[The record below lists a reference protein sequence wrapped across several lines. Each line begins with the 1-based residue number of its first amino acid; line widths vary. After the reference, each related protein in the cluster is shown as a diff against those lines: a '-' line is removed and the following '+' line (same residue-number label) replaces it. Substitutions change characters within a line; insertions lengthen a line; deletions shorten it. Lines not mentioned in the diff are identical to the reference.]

1 MSVWSSFL
9 DSIAKPFGKAVGEGG
24 KNVLDFVG
32 QAFPGV
38 PAPANALNQIVLPAA
53 VQLGTSQILNKTNL
67 ESSAQAGI
75 KQNLEYN
82 LRTSAASNDLT
93 LKIAHDV
100 VEPIISEGI
109 TRPGSTLMLLTDST
123 SPLYQPGKYEKGF
136 QLNDIKAAYNRSE
149 KVSVFAAMT
158 KSDLMSASIPQA
170 TVDYFSDINFK
181 DVNLWD
187 DENLKK
193 NYSDNAVGRYY
204 TGVGDFIVGNV
215 LIAAAGGGVARV
227 AGSIG
232 RAGGISTK
240 GKAITQ
246 FEKEINDGFLYTD
259 TVGAQGKF
267 STAADDF
274 RLISETDDI
283 NQIIIR
289 AEKYTDNPRM
299 IDALAEATD
308 KNVIRDL
315 ILADKGY
322 APALE
327 RLLKT
332 EPALIGDV
340 ANVTTTF
347 KAKALDDG
355 GVYHP
360 EGDALDRI
368 NALYNDGMRL
378 PQHKKYYETVMDP
391 QNKSFLGGGR
401 DYFPMEPI
409 LGARQLAA
417 LKDRVSAT
425 KSGLITRDFTD
436 IGGFEERILGNKL
449 ITRAIRFTGTYK
461 PLGYV
466 TFSGARPMDGVVEL
480 HAMLDDI
487 PLFNSGTN
495 VIKLTP
501 PGIAEKTMKAS
512 EYRSKIISDFTRA
525 ENNIARKKVLEDI
538 DDSLGLHMGYT
549 HGFFDEDAIRNFTQ
563 LLRGRIS
570 NSHNQFSTKGM
581 GIDAQG
587 RRVTTDPY
595 TQRQLVESYR
605 LAPWN
610 IIEKE
615 IRDAAESRALKRS
628 GTKMADASKA
638 IFENINRYWT
648 FDVLA
653 RPSYIPKQSLAEP
666 ILSAFLAQGL
676 VYVADAVPTMTRNIL
691 KNNRN
696 RVLGVA
702 SKIHNRSELKSI
714 QDVVEAKST
723 QLDIAVNQLNT
734 LTAEYASFITDSIS
748 PASRFYNGPKV
759 KKALDDAQNLVDEIE
774 LDLMSAVKPFGRME
788 PVPTLASL
796 ERRIE
801 YLENLSV
808 SITQAKYGQ
817 TIANAKAALGA
828 SRGELN
834 TLILNPAGMLA
845 KNKEVATQYELIDK
859 ALKELGESYVNE
871 ANLLGK
877 SAKYKERYTGK
888 QDNYRMV
895 GGKWT
900 RIDKLTDENHYGAAM
915 KEELSNNRT
924 VETTYLG
931 ESSVGTR
938 QSVIMRKAPDQIVDV
953 SNPLYFEELAYV
965 INRAFR
971 GDPLVNKILSNVN
984 FKDLVAWGQS
994 PSGIAYMEQ
1003 FGGYTIGSVP
1013 DFIRSRV
1020 SFVNRYIPNKAV
1032 QAKVLEGEVTSNQL
1046 KMMMGKDLE
1055 RLSAIHPTEFNYQ
1068 AAAEGFVGV
1077 KGLQVI
1083 DKVMADIARGTF
1095 RRLASPENPIRWAFA
1110 DKVFLDI
1117 MAKKANVLA
1126 DQGIVITDARLN
1138 ALRQSATIEAVK
1150 ETEKVFYTIRRQNR
1164 ALYAARAVSAFPTAS
1179 LNAFYRYGRMAIKNP
1194 TRVAGF
1200 LHSYNSMFTS
1210 FGIDE
1215 YGNPVED
1222 AKKATHIVLPGSK
1235 EMGWFGGKGVRL
1247 SARSIG
1253 FLLNIP
1259 GPSFFAA
1266 VPVGKLMKWKPEAEE
1281 TVKNLLG
1288 SNYDVF
1294 FPYGPQDS
1302 VKRALTPTWADAL
1315 IKYLTTPESDAD
1327 FLNSVKSVANYYRT
1341 LDEMGIQKFPGL
1353 DTVRNDARN
1362 LYGQKAQWSFASI
1375 FGVPIKIDN
1384 DPMKLYEDYYS
1395 ILVNKWRTKGE
1406 GEMDAKF
1413 LAGQELLATLG
1424 TDFPLDRVT
1433 YKGVSSRAYIPSN
1446 IENYNRVFVENND
1459 LISELANLDPK
1470 LVELV
1475 TLDVPSKPEDFN
1487 LSIYKILN
1495 DPKTK
1500 LPGNVLFNKIKLSP
1514 EQEETERQKNRVY
1527 NEFKEKKEQFT
1538 SLALS
1543 QGKKSLQAAPELEQE
1558 LNNYARDVLSK
1569 KSPEWFDQWNSPNIK
1584 DNSYRYAKGL
1594 ETIVNNSKF
1603 MAAHGGSKLWS
1614 DVQGFISIRNMYTN
1628 VYKSLPANDSR
1639 KPALKNAYLTQL
1651 ADNISQWE
1659 PPLQELINRYFIKD
1673 NMKPT
1678 RVEVK

>member
-796 ERRIE
+796 ERRIAFLERSSKQSENPVELFPGLEKYLDGGNGGLPGSRTTVGFVKVEALKDMPGNTLSNFEGIDAVRKSIRDGKGFATREFEGKPFQDPIMVVYNNETGLAYVGEGNHRLQAAIAEGIPYVPVRVVRGSADEMVASGGRKPKQIKNDKDPQFPETVGTNIGKVRDPE
-801 YLENLSV
+801 YIPPTIHPSYVFDKKFIVKEDKFTKVGFLGN
-808 SITQAKYGQ
+808 KYGQ

-828 SRGELN
+828 ARGELN

-845 KNKEVATQYELIDK
+845 KNKEIATQYELIDK
-859 ALKELGESYVNE
+859 ALKELGESYINE

-1032 QAKVLEGEVTSNQL
+1032 QAKVLE
-1046 KMMMGKDLE
+1046 
-1055 RLSAIHPTEFNYQ
+1055 
-1068 AAAEGFVGV
+1068 
-1077 KGLQVI
+1077 
-1083 DKVMADIARGTF
+1083 
-1095 RRLASPENPIRWAFA
+1095 
-1110 DKVFLDI
+1110 
-1117 MAKKANVLA
+1117 
-1126 DQGIVITDARLN
+1126 ARL
-1138 ALRQSATIEAVK
+1138 
-1150 ETEKVFYTIRRQNR
+1150 
-1164 ALYAARAVSAFPTAS
+1164 
-1179 LNAFYRYGRMAIKNP
+1179 
-1194 TRVAGF
+1194 
-1200 LHSYNSMFTS
+1200 
-1210 FGIDE
+1210 
-1215 YGNPVED
+1215 
-1222 AKKATHIVLPGSK
+1222 
-1235 EMGWFGGKGVRL
+1235 
-1247 SARSIG
+1247 
-1253 FLLNIP
+1253 
-1259 GPSFFAA
+1259 
-1266 VPVGKLMKWKPEAEE
+1266 
-1281 TVKNLLG
+1281 
-1288 SNYDVF
+1288 
-1294 FPYGPQDS
+1294 PQ
-1302 VKRALTPTWADAL
+1302 
-1315 IKYLTTPESDAD
+1315 
-1327 FLNSVKSVANYYRT
+1327 
-1341 LDEMGIQKFPGL
+1341 
-1353 DTVRNDARN
+1353 
-1362 LYGQKAQWSFASI
+1362 
-1375 FGVPIKIDN
+1375 
-1384 DPMKLYEDYYS
+1384 
-1395 ILVNKWRTKGE
+1395 
-1406 GEMDAKF
+1406 
-1413 LAGQELLATLG
+1413 
-1424 TDFPLDRVT
+1424 
-1433 YKGVSSRAYIPSN
+1433 
-1446 IENYNRVFVENND
+1446 
-1459 LISELANLDPK
+1459 
-1470 LVELV
+1470 
-1475 TLDVPSKPEDFN
+1475 
-1487 LSIYKILN
+1487 
-1495 DPKTK
+1495 
-1500 LPGNVLFNKIKLSP
+1500 
-1514 EQEETERQKNRVY
+1514 
-1527 NEFKEKKEQFT
+1527 
-1538 SLALS
+1538 
-1543 QGKKSLQAAPELEQE
+1543 
-1558 LNNYARDVLSK
+1558 
-1569 KSPEWFDQWNSPNIK
+1569 
-1584 DNSYRYAKGL
+1584 
-1594 ETIVNNSKF
+1594 
-1603 MAAHGGSKLWS
+1603 
-1614 DVQGFISIRNMYTN
+1614 
-1628 VYKSLPANDSR
+1628 
-1639 KPALKNAYLTQL
+1639 
-1651 ADNISQWE
+1651 
-1659 PPLQELINRYFIKD
+1659 IN
-1673 NMKPT
+1673 
-1678 RVEVK
+1678 